1 MTDSPLDPEA
11 EALWRKVTDTVRPLG
26 GRRTTIRAAMLA
38 SAPTVPRPDP
48 RPAPIPKPR
57 ARPAGPGETLDGGWD
72 RRLRRGAAAPDR
84 TLDLHGHTLA
94 AAHAALEAG
103 LADAL
108 ASGARLLLVVTGR
121 PPRERAE
128 YSDGRP
134 ARGMIRASI
143 GDWLACSPYAD
154 RIAAV
159 WTAHPKHGG
168 AGALYVVLRRA
179 R

>member
-1 MTDSPLDPEA
+1 MADRPLDPDA
-11 EALWRKVTDTVRPLG
+11 EALWRKVTQTVRPLG

-38 SAPTVPRPDP
+38 SAPAVPPPDP
-48 RPAPIPKPR
+48 RPAPIPKPG
-57 ARPAGPGETLDGGWD
+57 ARPSGPGETLDGGWD
-72 RRLRRGAAAPDR
+72 RRLRRGSVVPDR

-103 LADAL
+103 LAGAL

-121 PPRERAE
+121 PPRERG
-128 YSDGRP
+128 DRIGGRP

-143 GDWLACSPYAD
+143 GDWLACSPHAD

-159 WTAHPKHGG
+159 RTAHPKHGG
-168 AGALYVVLRRA
+168 AGALYVVLRRP